1 MCGNLCIMTITNF
14 NVQTLKYI
22 CQYKSYQ
29 LQYRPNGGEIRG
41 IMLQVIAVIH
51 YNLFQQIFGT
61 TLLSFFINLAFIV
74 IVFVIL
80 YRLILASIINKL
92 LDTLDYLYLKKGSV
106 IFLELTPPSHN
117 NKDSNEVAQLFSSI
131 YGLTS
136 KVGVKDKLLRRRK
149 IVSLELVSTKRDG
162 IRYVAGLSK
171 DYSFL
176 FKQLLE
182 SFMPEIKIKEI
193 PDHLPRDLTNTSC
206 QIVEFGQSAHYA
218 YPLTT
223 KTNDVLSFITGA
235 MVSPADDE
243 IIALQLVT
251 SPVDL
256 ATSSK
261 IRKKLLAGKDGSI
274 NHHKGFW
281 IFRLIRLVLVASVT
295 LVDIILHFIFRD
307 SKYCKTSKTPSL
319 SSNTKHVINS
329 VYDKLDQPLFYVDIR
344 VLAIGD
350 NYKERIKAL
359 SSALSLFN
367 VPGYQEIVVRRNTS
381 QSYAWKYKQ
390 DVYSGRLPSI
400 LTSGSSVLSSQELA
414 SIYQFPSLGSG
425 SNEVV
430 TSLSK
435 VLPVPLAIKNRSSSD
450 SLDVIY
456 GVNHYHDKDNLV
468 GLTKEER
475 QRHVYILGGSGN
487 GKTTMIKSAIISDI
501 KAGKGVAVIDPH
513 GDLAESIL
521 RYIPEDRIKDVIYF
535 NPRDIAHPI
544 GLNLLEQPKG
554 LSEDDLLLEQDFITE
569 AVISVFR
576 KIFSDDDH
584 GGHRIEH
591 FLRNTIHT
599 AFTVP
604 DATLFTV
611 YKLLTNTTFRRSVV
625 DKLTDEDLK
634 DFWAGEFNSAGD
646 YQKVKMSSGVNAKLG
661 RFQRSVVSRRIL
673 EQTKST
679 IDFDDIIQNN
689 KILICNFAKGH
700 IGEDTSSLLGISVL
714 AKLQLSAL
722 RRARLGEDSRT
733 PFYLYVDEFQN
744 FATISFVQLLSEARK
759 YKLFLTMA
767 EQSTAQQEEKRL
779 VDIMLANVGTVI
791 CFRSGSP
798 QDEKLLLP
806 IFKPQLGTGDLANLP
821 SYNFYMRLRAVS
833 SLEPMS
839 GETILLE
846 DSGSDELAQRVV
858 EVSRD
863 KYTKLYVKPE
873 DKVKY
878 NPKSEVKQS
887 TQLKSELTHQSL
899 NLDKKA
905 ENLNDNY
912 FA

>member
-1 MCGNLCIMTITNF
+1 
-14 NVQTLKYI
+14 
-22 CQYKSYQ
+22 
-29 LQYRPNGGEIRG
+29 
-41 IMLQVIAVIH
+41 MLEVIAVIH

-61 TLLSFFINLAFIV
+61 SLLTFFINFAFIV
-74 IVFVIL
+74 IVFIIL
-80 YRLILASIINKL
+80 YRLILASIINKI
-92 LDTLDYLYLKKGSV
+92 LDTLDYIHLKKGSV
-106 IFLELTPPSHN
+106 IFLELTTPYSN
-117 NKDSNEVAQLFSSI
+117 NKTTNEVAKFFNSI
-131 YGLTS
+131 YGLTN
-136 KVGVKDKLLRRRK
+136 KVSLKDKLLRRRK
-149 IVSLELVSTKRDG
+149 IISLELVSTKRDG
-162 IRYVAGLSK
+162 IRFIAGLNE

-182 SFMPEIKIKEI
+182 SFMPEIQIKEI
-193 PDHLPRDLTNTSC
+193 PDYLPRDLTSSNC
-206 QIVEFGQSAHYA
+206 QIVEFCQSAHYA
-218 YPLTT
+218 YPLAT
-223 KTNDVLSFITGA
+223 KTNDVLSFITGS

-251 SPVDL
+251 SPVDVS
-256 ATSSK
+256 TSSK

-274 NHHKGFW
+274 NRRKGFW
-281 IFRLIRLVLVASVT
+281 LFRLIRLLFVSSVT
-295 LVDIILHFIFRD
+295 LVDIILHFIFKD
-307 SKYCKTSKTPSL
+307 SKYLKTSKTPSL
-319 SSNTKHVINS
+319 SSTTKHVITS
-329 VYDKLDQPLFYVDIR
+329 IYDKLDQPLFYVDIR
-344 VLAIGD
+344 ILAIGD
-350 NYKERIKAL
+350 NYKQRIKGL

-367 VPGYQEIVVRRNTS
+367 VPGYQEIIIRKNTS
-381 QSYAWKYKQ
+381 QSFAWKYKL

-400 LTSGSSVLSSQELA
+400 LTSSSSILSSQELA
-414 SIYQFPSLGSG
+414 SIYHFPSLGSN

-430 TSLSK
+430 KSLSK
-435 VLPVPLAIKNRSSSD
+435 VLPVPLAIKNRSTSD
-450 SLDVIY
+450 SFDVIY
-456 GVNHYHDKDNLV
+456 GINHYHDHDNLV
-468 GLTKEER
+468 GLTEEER

-521 RYIPEDRIKDVIYF
+521 KYIPESRIKDVIYF

-554 LSEDDLLLEQDFITE
+554 LSEDELLLEQDFITE

-576 KIFSDDDH
+576 KIFSEDDH

-611 YKLLTNTTFRRSVV
+611 YKLLTNSKFRRSVV

-646 YQKVKMSSGVNAKLG
+646 YQKIKMSSGVNAKLG

-673 EQTKST
+673 EQAKST
-679 IDFDDIIQNN
+679 INFDDIIQDS

-700 IGEDTSSLLGISVL
+700 IGEDTSTLLGISVL

-806 IFKPQLGTGDLANLP
+806 IFKPQLDQGDIANLP
-821 SYNFYMRLRAVS
+821 AYSFYMRLRAVS
-833 SLEPMS
+833 VLEPLS
-839 GETILLE
+839 GETVLLE
-846 DSGSDELAQRVV
+846 DNGSEEVAGRVV
-858 EVSRD
+858 ETSRD
-863 KYTKLYVKPE
+863 SYAKLYVQPE
-873 DKVKY
+873 EKIVSDIPIKNYQASKKR
-878 NPKSEVKQS
+878 KSNNQRTKGKFS
-887 TQLKSELTHQSL
+887 K
-899 NLDKKA
+899 NK
-905 ENLNDNY
+905 
-912 FA
+912 